1 MQGLLVIMMALIA
14 GQVTGHPHGAPT
26 TACNT
31 MFPLHKHHP
40 QTSACPFETRPYQ
53 TEIFS
58 NSSVRIALH
67 NLGMLSGSSSGSS
80 SSSENTT
87 DSFKGY
93 MIMAFEVPS
102 ENAVALGTFQVS
114 SDSHT
119 INCHGMQQNAAT
131 HSSKSHK
138 SIVHLTWT
146 PPEDFEG
153 DVIFKTTYVASKKL
167 FWMNQVSAPV
177 RVRLAAAVAD
187 EESDTDDD
195 NTVLIQND
203 VLEGKLIEQVAY
215 LESRE
220 YISLWAICSLFI
232 VGFTCAVLAK
242 LILAARAKKYS
253 TLESI

>member
-1 MQGLLVIMMALIA
+1 MQGLFVLTLALIA
-14 GQVTGHPHGAPT
+14 GHVTSHPHGAPT

-31 MFPLHKHHP
+31 MYPLHKHNP
-40 QTSACPFETRPYQ
+40 QTSACPFETRPYE

-67 NLGMLSGSSSGSS
+67 NLAMLSASADSSGSS
-80 SSSENTT
+80 SETTT

-102 ENAVALGTFQVS
+102 ENTVALGTFQVN

-138 SIVHLTWT
+138 NIVHLTWT
-146 PPEDFEG
+146 PPENFEG

-167 FWMNQVSAPV
+167 FWINQVSAPV
-177 RVRLAAAVAD
+177 RVRLATPAISD
-187 EESDTDDD
+187 ESETDGDTI
-195 NTVLIQND
+195 LIQND
-203 VLEGKLIEQVAY
+203 VLEGKLLEEMAY
-215 LESRE
+215 LELNQ
-220 YISLWAICSLFI
+220 YINLWAICSLFI
-232 VGFTCAVLAK
+232 IGFTCAVLAK
-242 LILAARAKKYS
+242 LIMNARARKYS
-253 TLESI
+253 NLESI